1 MNHETITLALTA
13 EASDDGRKQWV
24 HLMPSGTFYG
34 KDRRGPWTL
43 RKPEAVIEASRRF
56 AGLNQIPIDYEHQ
69 LVNAKTNG
77 KPAPAAGWITGM
89 QARDNGIWALVEWT
103 PAAAAHIANREYR
116 YLSPAFTTTKR
127 DPNDGGDVTKIVHAG
142 LVNTPNFDQ
151 LTAVANAQENQD
163 MEKQLEQL
171 KTLLGLDATADLVAV
186 NAKVETL
193 LSTAAN
199 AANPDPAQFVPI
211 GAFQQAVAEANQ
223 LRQGI
228 TKADAEAHVATHIAS
243 GHIAPFMKEWAV
255 SLCTVNKQS
264 FDSFVAAVGPSV
276 VRIITPQ
283 LGDRRRS
290 AGGSANENLTETEL
304 AVCSQMG
311 ITAEELIKARGAN
324 EGTK

>member
-1 MNHETITLALTA
+1 MNSETITLALTA
-13 EASDDGRKQWV
+13 EASDDARKQWV
-24 HLMPSGTFYG
+24 HLMPSGTFSG
-34 KDRRGPWTL
+34 KDGRGPWTL
-43 RKPEAVIEASRRF
+43 RKPEAVIEASRRY

-116 YLSPAFTTTKR
+116 YLSPAFTTTR
-127 DPNDGGDVTKIVHAG
+127 RDGGDVITIVHAG
-142 LVNTPNFDQ
+142 LVNTPNLDQ

-163 MEKQLEQL
+163 MEKQLEEL
-171 KTLLGLDATADLVAV
+171 KKLLGLDPTADMAAV
-186 NAKVETL
+186 IAKVGTL
-193 LSTAAN
+193 LTTPAAN
-199 AANPDPAQFVPI
+199 AATPDPAQFVPI

-228 TKADAEAHVATHIAS
+228 TKADAEAHVSAHIAS

-255 SLCTVNKQS
+255 SLCTVNKPS

-283 LGDRRRS
+283 LGDRSRRLGS
-290 AGGSANENLTETEL
+290 SANENLTESEL

-311 ITAEELIKARGAN
+311 ITPEELIKARGVN
-324 EGTK
+324 EGNQ